1 MDYAGWELERQR
13 AALAALLLGETAEEG
28 REAEASLRSPG
39 GGRRGLGAVRERG
52 GRQAGMLRVPAAEE
66 ETAVRRAV
74 EGSFFLRTESGTGGG
89 GTGVPLT
96 EEAENGTEENGTA
109 GRGAAR
115 KETARNGAAE
125 NGTAE
130 NGTARNG
137 EAGSG
142 TETGQAVLLRPEES
156 GPAEAGDV
164 RFFSAG
170 LRSSA
175 GPWTDGELRF
185 SPVLRA
191 EEGCLSGGGEAEREA
206 AKALS
211 LAVQRDARRY
221 DGGFAIY

>member
-1 MDYAGWELERQR
+1 MRTMDYAGWELERQR

-89 GTGVPLT
+89 GTGAPPT
-96 EEAENGTEENGTA
+96 ETAEN
-109 GRGAAR
+109 
-115 KETARNGAAE
+115 ETARNVAAK

-130 NGTARNG
+130 KGTA
-137 EAGSG
+137 ESG
-142 TETGQAVLLRPEES
+142 TETGQAVLLRLEEFGPET
-156 GPAEAGDV
+156 PGDV
-164 RFFSAG
+164 RFFAAG

-175 GPWTDGELRF
+175 GPREAGEQWL

-191 EEGCLSGGGEAEREA
+191 EEGRLSGGGEAEREA
-206 AKALS
+206 ARAIS

>member
-52 GRQAGMLRVPAAEE
+52 GRQAGMLRAPAAEE
-66 ETAVRRAV
+66 ETAVRRA
-74 EGSFFLRTESGTGGG
+74 EGGWFFLRTESGTGGG
-89 GTGVPLT
+89 GTGVPPT
-96 EEAENGTEENGTA
+96 ETAEN
-109 GRGAAR
+109 
-115 KETARNGAAE
+115 ETARNVAAK

-130 NGTARNG
+130 KGTA
-137 EAGSG
+137 ESG
-142 TETGQAVLLRPEES
+142 TETGQAVLLRLEEFGPET
-156 GPAEAGDV
+156 PGDV
-164 RFFSAG
+164 RFFAAG

-175 GPWTDGELRF
+175 GPREAGEQWL

-191 EEGCLSGGGEAEREA
+191 EEGRLSGGGEAEREA
-206 AKALS
+206 ARAIS

>member
-13 AALAALLLGETAEEG
+13 AALAALLLGETEE
-28 REAEASLRSPG
+28 ESSLRSPG
-39 GGRRGLGAVRERG
+39 GGRQEQGAAWAGG
-52 GRQAGMLRVPAAEE
+52 GRQAGTLRTPAAEGE
-66 ETAVRRAV
+66 AAGLTAVRRA
-74 EGSFFLRTESGTGGG
+74 EGGWFFLRTESGTGGG
-89 GTGVPLT
+89 GTGAPPT
-96 EEAENGTEENGTA
+96 ETAEN
-109 GRGAAR
+109 
-115 KETARNGAAE
+115 ETARNVAAK

-130 NGTARNG
+130 KGTA
-137 EAGSG
+137 ESG
-142 TETGQAVLLRPEES
+142 TETGQAVLLRLEEF

>member
-89 GTGVPLT
+89 GTGAPPT
-96 EEAENGTEENGTA
+96 ETAEN
-109 GRGAAR
+109 
-115 KETARNGAAE
+115 ETARNVAAK

-130 NGTARNG
+130 KGTA
-137 EAGSG
+137 ESG
-142 TETGQAVLLRPEES
+142 TETGQAVLLRLEEFGPET
-156 GPAEAGDV
+156 PGDV
-164 RFFSAG
+164 RFFAAG

-175 GPWTDGELRF
+175 GPREAGEQWL

-191 EEGCLSGGGEAEREA
+191 EEGRLSGGGEAEREA
-206 AKALS
+206 ARAIS